1 MQAQVSLI
9 PAVAKALIGR
19 AVVALPEMKRA
30 RQHGTIMISTGTT
43 TAHIYAELR
52 KEAEIPAAACG
63 MITPKGA
70 CMGASMTAFMKAKAH
85 ARFWVFK
92 DGKAMEAEDL
102 DQTLAA
108 LKAGDIFIKGANALD
123 SSGQAGIFMGAPA
136 GGTLGRA
143 LGQIMRQGIPFIVP
157 VGLEKMIFGSV
168 VEASRKMGVER
179 TDRSMGMPVGLMPV
193 FGKVVTELQALQVLA
208 GVEARQVGAGGV
220 AGAEGAVTL
229 LLGGSTA
236 QVGKALKLIEGFKE
250 DCSRRVSAIQ
260 PSACRTHRWPTC
272 LAKNYSFGE
281 NAKKN
286 R

>member
-1 MQAQVSLI
+1 MQAQISLI
-9 PAVAKALIGR
+9 PAVSKALIGR

-30 RQHGTIMISTGTT
+30 RQAGTIMISTGTT

-70 CMGASMTAFMKAKAH
+70 CLGASMTGFMKEKAH

-92 DGKAMEAEDL
+92 DGKAVEAEDL
-102 DQTLAA
+102 EQTIAA
-108 LKAGDIFIKGANALD
+108 LKARDVFIKGANALD

-143 LGQIMRQGIPFIVP
+143 LGQIMRQGIFFIIP
-157 VGLEKMIFGSV
+157 VGLEKLIFGSV
-168 VEASRKMGVER
+168 IEAAGKMGVER
-179 TDRSMGMPVGLMPV
+179 IDRSMGMPVGLMPV
-193 FGKVVTELQALQVLA
+193 FGKVMTELQALQVLT
-208 GVEARQVGAGGV
+208 GVEACQVGAGGV

-229 LLGGSTA
+229 LLEGSPA
-236 QVGKALKLIEGFKE
+236 QIGKALKLIEGLKE
-250 DCSRRVSAIQ
+250 ACSRRVSPIQ

-272 LAKNYSFGE
+272 LTKNYCFGE